1 MLLEVLEVALEV
13 LEVLLELLCLF
24 LLVFL
29 GFSLAEG
36 TKIAGF
42 RPTIALDSPLG
53 GQEDCGKGPSCM
65 GEGGVLPKPY
75 ILVGIR
81 TGAPGAPP
89 GPPGPPPGAPP
100 GCL

>member
-1 MLLEVLEVALEV
+1 MLLEILEVALEV

-42 RPTIALDSPLG
+42 SAIIALDSLLG
-53 GQEDCGKGPSCM
+53 GQADCGKGPSCM
-65 GEGGVLPKPY
+65 GEGGVLPPSTAPCPKRVKARVQDGVKP
-75 ILVGIR
+75 
-81 TGAPGAPP
+81 
-89 GPPGPPPGAPP
+89 
-100 GCL
+100 